1 MKKKYIAFMLQNSHA
16 AIPPLSEVRWCAT
29 LEPIYDPVVADNESC
44 YPGGS
49 VWSGNCQRLVSSKPK
64 RRSWPSI
71 GCAYRQCVRRR
82 KWVWTPRGLSRNS
95 SNACC
100 YAGELESPEVCIFHL
115 YSSFDRWINY
125 SINQKSNELSMLPIT
140 LIDDLWEKLAGPK
153 SEKKRQ
159 GLYFCGA

>member
-1 MKKKYIAFMLQNSHA
+1 MLQNSHA

-125 SINQKSNELSMLPIT
+125 SITGMILFRFLPVFRFFFHRKRSFLRSMQIRW
-140 LIDDLWEKLAGPK
+140 DLKMRLWG
-153 SEKKRQ
+153 
-159 GLYFCGA
+159 GG